1 MWDSWSEK
9 GWVPSA
15 LLTSFPSLMPTRD
28 ISPLLSSSLKFSL
41 SCRGVKEKKTEQGT
55 KASTKQLR
63 KAVSPANLR
72 LISPVTKRFIAIFY

>member
-1 MWDSWSEK
+1 M
-9 GWVPSA
+9 PSA
-15 LLTSFPSLMPTRD
+15 LLTSFPSLMPARD

-41 SCRGVKEKKTEQGT
+41 SSRGVEGKKTEQGS
-55 KASTKQLR
+55 KPSTKQLS